1 MGSSVGKMWH
11 KPCQG
16 SLLNSSFSAR
26 NIYCQHVKTLLI
38 QGLGLN
44 KVEDG
49 NMEMT
54 TAEPK
59 LRTCLQT
66 FEILT
71 KELAAHIHF
80 QTFVDYSHMLIEFIY
95 KAD

>member
-1 MGSSVGKMWH
+1 MLRLSWPNDGSVW
-11 KPCQG
+11 
-16 SLLNSSFSAR
+16 
-26 NIYCQHVKTLLI
+26 LI
-38 QGLGLN
+38 

-59 LRTCLQT
+59 LRTYLQT

-80 QTFVDYSHMLIEFIY
+80 QTFVDFSHTLIEFIY